1 MLRFKWEDSYMTL
14 KIINLDTPTLGDRS
28 YIAHD
33 GKTALVVDPQRDIDR
48 VEEIIRA
55 EGVQIGAV
63 VETHMHND
71 YITGGLVL
79 AQKYDAKY
87 ITSAEDKVDFSRQGV
102 KDHEI
107 VNVGDFAIEAIHTP
121 GHTFTHMSYILFTPD
136 NEAQGIFT
144 GGSMLHGSTGR
155 PDLLG
160 WDRAATLAGLQY
172 GSAHRIVELLEDR
185 TSVHPT
191 HGFGS
196 FCAATS
202 TSGDSSTLADE
213 RRTNPA
219 LLLDKERFISET
231 LAGLDAYPAYYKLMG
246 PTNMAGPGPMD
257 LSELPSMSTDELRRA
272 AQAGA
277 WVLDLRSKNSY
288 IQGHI
293 PGSLSFGLDGS
304 FATYFGWLFPYG
316 EKLMLLSNKKED
328 ITTAQR
334 ELVRIGIDRPDGA
347 TVSELKGSPDLSKNR
362 GVTFNDVPGALK
374 DPDVLVLDVRRNSE
388 RYASHIQGTVH
399 IPLHELA
406 SRVTEL
412 PKEKNIWVHCAGA
425 YRAAGSLGILES
437 AGYKPVLI
445 NESYDK
451 SLNVAGLS
459 IITGHADAG
468 PVAPSDAKE
477 SA

>member
-1 MLRFKWEDSYMTL
+1 MTL

-48 VEEIIRA
+48 VEEILRA

-71 YITGGLVL
+71 YVTGGLVL
-79 AQKYDAKY
+79 AQKYGATY
-87 ITSAEDKVDFSRQGV
+87 ITSAEDKVNFSRQGV
-102 KDHEI
+102 KDQEI
-107 VNVGDFAIEAIHTP
+107 VNVGDFAIKALHTP
-121 GHTFTHMSYILFTPD
+121 GHTFTHMSYILLTPD
-136 NEAQGIFT
+136 NGAQGIFT

-160 WDRAATLAGLQY
+160 WDQAATLAGLQY
-172 GSAHRIVELLEDR
+172 GSAHRIVDLLEDG

-202 TSGDSSTLADE
+202 TCGDSSTLADE
-213 RRTNPA
+213 KHTNPA

-231 LAGLDAYPAYYKLMG
+231 LAGLDAYPAYYKHMG
-246 PTNMAGPGPMD
+246 PANIAGPGPID
-257 LSELPSMSTDELRRA
+257 LSELKSMSTDELRKA

-288 IQGHI
+288 VQGHI

-304 FATYFGWLFPYG
+304 FATYFGWIFRYG
-316 EKLMLLSNKKED
+316 EKLMLFSDKRED
-328 ITTAQR
+328 ISTAQR

-347 TVSELKGSPDLSKNR
+347 TVSDLRETPGLGTNR
-362 GVTFNDVPGALK
+362 EVTFNDVPEALK
-374 DPDVLVLDVRRNSE
+374 DPNILVLDVRRNSE
-388 RYASHIQGTVH
+388 RNASHIEGTVH

-406 SRVTEL
+406 MRVTEL
-412 PKEKNIWVHCAGA
+412 PKGKEIWVHCAGA

-437 AGYKPVLI
+437 AGHKPVLI

-451 SLNVAGLS
+451 CLNVASLN
-459 IITGHADAG
+459 IVTGHADAG
-468 PVAPSDAKE
+468 PVAPSDVKE